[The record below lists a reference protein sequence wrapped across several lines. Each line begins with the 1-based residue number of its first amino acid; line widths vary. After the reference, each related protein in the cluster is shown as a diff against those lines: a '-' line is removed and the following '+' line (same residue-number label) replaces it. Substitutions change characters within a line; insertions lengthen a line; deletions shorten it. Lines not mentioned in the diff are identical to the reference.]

1 MKKLK
6 KKLNG
11 MNTFFFLLT
20 MPHNTWDLSSPTS
33 DGTRAPC
40 SRSTES

>member
-6 KKLNG
+6 KTKWNEYI
-11 MNTFFFLLT
+11 FFFLLT
-20 MPHNTWDLSSPTS
+20 MPHNTWNLSSPTR

-40 SRSTES
+40 SRSTDS